1 MTKKYTSKKFNKQVD
16 FKDEKDESFYDISF
30 DLPVDEETN
39 RHSSPG
45 TESDLNGSTHKE
57 KPSKWD
63 GFYDEFREKQDVS
76 FEKAKQEQVEF
87 DEKFRQ
93 TPDETSSSDTPL
105 PPVAEDS
112 IQKDAANSSMMLDRS
127 IRKVRSLFADF
138 DNYEAPKSNPYK
150 SEVQETLKQ
159 RERSFLKKDELLS
172 SQPNRESESPIDFE
186 ADQHELE
193 ASPKWFERF
202 RQNSTDKKL
211 HSTPPAQSGNLN
223 EVKYEPE
230 QVFEA
235 TEANTVDEIIEST
248 KFESIEPLDTEIKKI
263 SQPKALKQDHLNKEF
278 PEESAA
284 SFSEVNQPEKTLS
297 WYQRLNPFKTPN
309 AHVVTQERN
318 TLDPIDGMPEKVES
332 VSSEILKKDDEKEI
346 PARFKKSVSN
356 EFILDKDYFEALA
369 EPDAEAVPGNTMS
382 SIKDAHEEELMNTQ
396 LDQESAQADQS
407 SPSRSSGTS
416 SSSRRRY
423 ASDLPSPEEIRKE
436 RERRR
441 RLRVQELEQM
451 TTSEEV
457 EQTYKQSYTEWLKDF
472 NKESTK
478 KDATLVEKDKNLG
491 VAPILDS
498 PNQAGEYLGKKIP
511 NESLVQMESHHETIH
526 LSLDKPLIQL
536 EHNVHDSKQSVD
548 SDNLSVN
555 SGPFNETAESF
566 EINAEDK
573 SLTTE
578 NEPTKQSISES
589 TVIEE
594 MNPIDDNLS
603 SDPLLPDEQTIDEV
617 TNLLIEEAPIVPELY
632 QTDRQSHLELSDL
645 ALPLADMTDPF
656 EAESVSTSENLLM
669 SSTESLNGKS
679 QTPSAALTDETVLT
693 DNLLIDVTDE
703 TSSSTDDL
711 AVLGASS
718 QVADVTGS
726 QLLDLTEVRLTA
738 AETDNT
744 HFTVIHEPVNTVD
757 FDEQL
762 AGEVEANILSE
773 SIPIYKRKDKKTKEE
788 IYSLAT
794 FSTKEKVFFGLNI
807 TFNVIKRIGLYIILI
822 GILGGA
828 MAAGAGFGYFANLV
842 SKTPPPT
849 QEEMSTAINRLEQQS
864 TLYYASGDPIANIRA
879 DVVRTITSRDEVSSF
894 IIDGLIATEDEN
906 FYNHPGVMPKAI
918 LRAVIESIL
927 TDDGSG
933 GSTLTQQLVKQQ
945 LLSPD
950 VTFFRKANEIL
961 LALRLENYFTKD
973 QILMAYLNVSPFG
986 RNNNGDNVAGIMK
999 ASQGIFG
1006 VEPSEVTLNQAAFL
1020 VGLPQDPYN
1029 YTPYDQMGTLVD
1041 DFQAG
1046 IDRMHE
1052 VLYRMYREEKI
1063 TKEDYDT
1070 ALAYDITQDF
1080 LPQETRD
1087 EQRQSYLYQ
1096 AMMNGAI
1103 EQLMLMNIKEDS
1115 YDWKTIYEDV
1125 DWYNE
1130 YYFAAEEQLRTGGYK
1145 VYTTIDKEIYD
1156 HLQVSATTY
1165 DDQLGVTYDGIY
1177 TDPETGAET
1186 YYIENVQTGIV
1197 VTENKTGKVLGFV
1210 AGKDFE
1216 NNQIDHAFNMRRSPG
1231 STIKPLAV
1239 YGPAIE
1245 ENLINPS
1252 TIIPDT
1258 EVVYTF
1264 NDGTEWRPT
1273 NYGGVV
1279 SGTFYSARTA
1289 LMKSDNIPTVRIYE
1303 QLLNRKVPIID
1314 YLEKMGFNTVDSYTE
1329 TDTSNLSFALGG
1341 VSSGPT
1347 VFEQTRGFSTFANN
1361 GQYIDGYYIERIEDT
1376 FGNVVFQQ
1384 NEQAVQVF
1392 SEDTNYL
1399 MVDMLRDTMDGG
1411 SGQTAGGVKNFGGD
1425 WIAKSGIS
1433 ENSKDIWFIG
1443 STPAITIGS
1452 WIGYDNQYA
1461 QHVFDLN
1468 DGFDREAV
1476 RSQTYWGNIVN
1487 DLYAFRPEIFGVD
1500 QTFAQPESVQT
1511 QTVLQTTGTLPGSV
1525 QINNRAYQV
1534 TSPTYDDLFKKSNP
1548 AQALSFN
1555 FMFNAV
1561 DADHQTF
1568 WAQYAQTADQQ
1579 RQQQQQQQPAS
1590 SSSSSSE
1597 SEESSGDETSSETP
1611 PAESTPEGTPPEE
1624 TPPAE

>member
-1 MTKKYTSKKFNKQVD
+1 MTKKYTSRKINKPVD
-16 FKDEKDESFYDISF
+16 FNDQQDDSFYDISF
-30 DLPVDEETN
+30 DLPIDEETS

-45 TESDLNGSTHKE
+45 TESDLNGSTHQE
-57 KPSKWD
+57 KSSKWD
-63 GFYDEFREKQDVS
+63 GFYDEFREKQDMS

-87 DEKFRQ
+87 NEKFRQ
-93 TPDETSSSDTPL
+93 QADGVSSKETPL
-105 PPVAEDS
+105 APIAEDF
-112 IQKDAANSSMMLDRS
+112 IQKDAAKSSMMLDRS

-138 DNYEAPKSNPYK
+138 ENYEAPKSNPYK
-150 SEVQETLKQ
+150 SEVQETLKH
-159 RERSFLKKDELLS
+159 RESNFLKKEELQAL
-172 SQPNRESESPIDFE
+172 QTNRNSEPSIDFE
-186 ADQHELE
+186 EDQNELE
-193 ASPKWFERF
+193 TSPKWFERF
-202 RQNSTDKKL
+202 RQNSTNQKR
-211 HSTPPAQSGNLN
+211 HSTSPSPSENLN
-223 EVKYEPE
+223 EDMPE
-230 QVFEA
+230 SNHTLELTDA
-235 TEANTVDEIIEST
+235 SSEDEIIESAT
-248 KFESIEPLDTEIKKI
+248 FEPNDDSKSIDTEMKEMAHPM
-263 SQPKALKQDHLNKEF
+263 SLNREDLN
-278 PEESAA
+278 EVLSDDIGA
-284 SFSEVNQPEKTLS
+284 SFSEVKHSEKALS
-297 WYQRLNPFKTPN
+297 WYQRLNPFKDPTGPF
-309 AHVVTQERN
+309 VTQEGN
-318 TLDPIDGMPEKVES
+318 TLDPENSLQEKAESLEID
-332 VSSEILKKDDEKEI
+332 DDIEL
-346 PARFKKSVSN
+346 PGRVKKSIVN
-356 EFILDKDYFEALA
+356 EFVLDKDYFEVQ
-369 EPDAEAVPGNTMS
+369 AEAVPDTKATP
-382 SIKDAHEEELMNTQ
+382 IKDSHEEKIVSPRLEQEATQ
-396 LDQESAQADQS
+396 SDWASA
-407 SPSRSSGTS
+407 SRNLNL
-416 SSSRRRY
+416 SRRRY

-457 EQTYKQSYTEWLKDF
+457 EQSYKKSYTEWLKDF
-472 NKESTK
+472 NKKTAE
-478 KDATLVEKDKNLG
+478 KDATHIEKDNSLTIEPIIVTPNL
-491 VAPILDS
+491 
-498 PNQAGEYLGKKIP
+498 AGEYTDSKILNQSP
-511 NESLVQMESHHETIH
+511 
-526 LSLDKPLIQL
+526 IQL
-536 EHNVHDSKQSVD
+536 DNLHENKHSGDEKLLQSEIDCQEKKVSVD
-548 SDNLSVN
+548 SDNSGANLSSSHQSVE
-555 SGPFNETAESF
+555 PFTFSTADEL
-566 EINAEDK
+566 
-573 SLTTE
+573 LTTE
-578 NEPTKQSISES
+578 NEFSKQPMGDSRLSEDQEL
-589 TVIEE
+589 V
-594 MNPIDDNLS
+594 DDIPNS
-603 SDPLLPDEQTIDEV
+603 VPLLTDEQTIDEEPK
-617 TNLLIEEAPIVPELY
+617 LLIDEAFLVPDLYQSDGKSPLERLDQTHPIVDVTLAMKTNSLDSESDVPESL
-632 QTDRQSHLELSDL
+632 
-645 ALPLADMTDPF
+645 
-656 EAESVSTSENLLM
+656 STSENQLM
-669 SSTESLNGKS
+669 NSNENASSES
-679 QTPSAALTDETVLT
+679 QTPSDTLTNGTKLTNNKLINTADEPSSFATNLPVLS
-693 DNLLIDVTDE
+693 
-703 TSSSTDDL
+703 TST
-711 AVLGASS
+711 
-718 QVADVTGS
+718 QIADVSES
-726 QLLDLTEVRLTA
+726 QLLDLTQVSLAA
-738 AETDNT
+738 AETEST
-744 HFTVIHEPVNTVD
+744 HFTVIHEPINAVEI
-757 FDEQL
+757 DEQL
-762 AGEVEANILSE
+762 TAELEANLLSE
-773 SIPIYKRKDKKTKEE
+773 SIPIYKRKDKKTKKE

-828 MAAGAGFGYFANLV
+828 MAAGTGFGYFANLV

-879 DVVRTITSRDEVSSF
+879 DIVRTITSRDEVSPF

-918 LRAVIESIL
+918 LRAVIESIF

-1006 VEPSEVTLNQAAFL
+1006 VEPSDVNLNQAAFL

-1029 YTPYDQMGTLVD
+1029 FTPYDQLGMLVD
-1041 DFQAG
+1041 DFQSG

-1063 TKEDYDT
+1063 TKEAYDA

-1103 EQLMLMNIKEDS
+1103 EQLMLMNIKEDG
-1115 YDWKTIYEDV
+1115 YDWKIIYDDV

-1165 DDQLGVTYDGIY
+1165 DDQLGATYDGIY

-1197 VTENKTGKVLGFV
+1197 VTDNKTGKVLGFV

-1258 EVVYTF
+1258 EFVQTDSEGNEY
-1264 NDGTEWRPT
+1264 RPT

-1289 LMKSDNIPTVRIYE
+1289 LMKSDNLPTVRIYE

-1329 TDTSNLSFALGG
+1329 TDTSYLSFALGG
-1341 VSSGPT
+1341 VSTGPT

-1384 NEQAVQVF
+1384 NEPAVQVF
-1392 SEDTNYL
+1392 SEDSNYL

-1433 ENSKDIWFIG
+1433 EDSKDIWFIG

-1487 DLYAFRPEIFGVD
+1487 DLYAFRPDIFGID
-1500 QTFAQPESVQT
+1500 QTFTQPDSVQT
-1511 QTVLQTTGTLPGSV
+1511 QTVLQTTGTLSGNV

-1534 TSPTYDDLFKKSNP
+1534 TSPTYDDLFKKSHP

-1555 FMFNAV
+1555 FMFNAT

-1568 WAQYAQTADQQ
+1568 WTQYAQTVEQQ
-1579 RQQQQQQQPAS
+1579 RQQQQQQPAS

-1597 SEESSGDETSSETP
+1597 SEESSADETSETP
-1611 PAESTPEGTPPEE
+1611 PAESTPEGTAPVE